1 MEEITLEKIDII
13 KERTGVT
20 YTEAKEALEESDGN
34 VIDALIFIENK
45 NKSKSTKENIYDSK
59 DEFVQWIKDT
69 MNKGN
74 VTRIVVKKDD
84 RVILDIPVTAG
95 VAGGV
100 IAGAIWAPSLAI
112 MFLTAVFAKV
122 TVEITKDDGSVE
134 VVNKVVKDTVSDLK
148 DKMSDV
154 KNKFTNKK
162 DDKGD
167 GENSY
172 QYTVKFDDD
181 DNNKEESKDKNK
193 DEK

>member
-45 NKSKSTKENIYDSK
+45 NKTTKDSIKDNIYDTK
-59 DEFVQWIKDT
+59 EEFVQWIKDT

-148 DKMSDV
+148 DKMNDV
-154 KNKFTNKK
+154 KSKFTNKK
-162 DDKGD
+162 DDKVNED
-167 GENSY
+167 NTY
-172 QYTVKFDDD
+172 QYSVKFDDE
-181 DNNKEESKDKNK
+181 NKEEK
-193 DEK
+193 